1 MISLNTAKAFL
12 LGFFVAFG
20 WTLGQ
25 WMTKTAIIYWV
36 SQFHPEAKVSGI
48 IF

>member
-1 MISLNTAKAFL
+1 MISLSTAKAFL
-12 LGFFVAFG
+12 IGFFVAFG

-36 SQFHPEAKVSGI
+36 AKIQPVAKAPGI
-48 IF
+48 LF